1 MAEEAE
7 GQAQPAEGKASR
19 VGADGGPAEGL
30 TAAELR
36 DLKPLANFNSRL
48 EAEAALM
55 RLDAAGI
62 PACIQNDCFIPFVYD
77 QFQSPCR
84 ICVPRKLWLEART
97 TLDRSEAEPDAIAVV
112 ENLKVAP
119 PEKRREL
126 LHESVAAW
134 LRNETEPVVLARYLS
149 AAGVSRREAEEMVRE
164 AAPEALAE
172 IEKAPR
178 ERLSLAL
185 VAAIFSVLMA
195 VSSLYLPG
203 IREELANPP
212 LSGITW
218 GIIGGVM
225 MFLASGIVA
234 LKAWLALRC
243 SRTLPDPFF
252 SDRVAAEAWGK
263 AQEVSGDADN
273 GLHGGET

>member
-1 MAEEAE
+1 
-7 GQAQPAEGKASR
+7 
-19 VGADGGPAEGL
+19 
-30 TAAELR
+30 
-36 DLKPLANFNSRL
+36 
-48 EAEAALM
+48 
-55 RLDAAGI
+55 
-62 PACIQNDCFIPFVYD
+62 
-77 QFQSPCR
+77 
-84 ICVPRKLWLEART
+84 LWLEART
-97 TLDRSEAEPDAIAVV
+97 TLDRPEAEPDVIAVV

-119 PEKRREL
+119 PEKRCVL
-126 LHESVAAW
+126 LHELIAAW

-172 IEKAPR
+172 IGKAPR

-185 VAAIFSVLMA
+185 VAAFFGAIMA
-195 VSSLYLPG
+195 LVSLPSLPG

-212 LSGITW
+212 LRGITW